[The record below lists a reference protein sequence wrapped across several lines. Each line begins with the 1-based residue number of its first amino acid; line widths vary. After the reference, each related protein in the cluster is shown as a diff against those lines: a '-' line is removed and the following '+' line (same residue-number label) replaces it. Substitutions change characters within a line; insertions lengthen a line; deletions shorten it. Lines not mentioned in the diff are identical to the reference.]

1 MAGLLD
7 FLAGSDGAGGGAV
20 DPRTIGLL
28 SALSAAGQ
36 SMQPTRLPT
45 SGLGNAL
52 GVLGAYGEGVQGGQ
66 LTNAKLG
73 ILSQQGRA
81 AQIGNDLNQINL
93 DYYRGAQQP
102 TRNPVAGVLSQG
114 GSVAP
119 GAAGP
124 GILNGGAVAPGGSGF
139 LLDPASVLAR
149 AQAYSAVPGLKDQAL
164 QMLKLYEQMIS
175 TGKGATASGAIA
187 PFTGAPESAFTM
199 AHADELGK
207 TLAGNNKDQIV
218 GPSAA
223 YIPGP
228 RTMGEYQTS
237 LQPGQPVQPAY
248 VNPMSPQNIT
258 LNTGKTLAEVAVDQ
272 AGKNLGASQTTA
284 QAAADLLPTLQRG
297 QQLIPQ
303 VISGPGADLKTTLTR
318 LFNPSDPRLAA
329 TAEYLRTV
337 GSQVGNLARQ
347 VGGTQISDADRR
359 TAEKL
364 AGGDLSVTPA
374 ELQSVLSA
382 AERAANTT
390 IQTHNARA
398 AKYTN
403 AAPAEVQGIL
413 RATTTVDA
421 PPGYA
426 AGGSAAPAGGG
437 QTGPAAAAQPPM
449 QGARQAPD
457 GNWYVADPQRPGKY
471 LQVK

>member
-1 MAGLLD
+1 MVGFLD
-7 FLAGSDGAGGGAV
+7 FLAGGGDPNAPV
-20 DPRTIGLL
+20 DPRTLGLL
-28 SALSAAGQ
+28 SALGAAGQ

-52 GVLGAYGEGVQGGQ
+52 GVLGAYGDGVQGGQ

-73 ILSQQGRA
+73 ILNQQGRA

-93 DYYRGAQQP
+93 DYYKGAQQP

-175 TGKGATASGAIA
+175 TGKGATAAGAIA
-187 PFTGAPESAFTM
+187 PFAGAPEAEFTM
-199 AHADELGK
+199 KHAGALGE

-218 GPSAA
+218 GPGAA
-223 YIPGP
+223 HIPGP
-228 RTMGEYQTS
+228 RTYAEYQAT
-237 LQPGQPVQPAY
+237 LAPGATARPDY
-248 VNPMSPQNIT
+248 VNPNSPNNIV
-258 LNTGKTLAEVAVDQ
+258 LNTGKTGAQTAIEVSA
-272 AGKNLGASQTTA
+272 ANLGESQKSA
-284 QAAADLLPTLQRG
+284 LAATDLLPMLQRG

-303 VISGPGADLKTTLTR
+303 IFAGPGSTVQAELTR
-318 LFNPSDPRLAA
+318 LFAPNDPRLAA

-337 GSQVGNLARQ
+337 GAQVGTLARQ
-347 VGGTQISDADRR
+347 VGGAQISDNDRKVADR
-359 TAEKL
+359 L
-364 AGGDLSVTPA
+364 AGGDTTVSKA

-382 AERAANTT
+382 AERAANQT
-390 IQTHNARA
+390 ITTHNARVKQFVA
-398 AKYTN
+398 SLPGDVAPMLNGALTVNPPPGYEA
-403 AAPAEVQGIL
+403 AAPA
-413 RATTTVDA
+413 
-421 PPGYA
+421 
-426 AGGSAAPAGGG
+426 AAPSAGVPA
-437 QTGPAAAAQPPM
+437 PAAPM